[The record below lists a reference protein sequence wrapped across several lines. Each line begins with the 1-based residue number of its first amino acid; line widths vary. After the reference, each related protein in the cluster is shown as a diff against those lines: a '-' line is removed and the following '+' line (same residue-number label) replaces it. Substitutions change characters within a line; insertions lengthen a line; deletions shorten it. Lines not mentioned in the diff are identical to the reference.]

1 MSEGA
6 FYNGGPPP
14 KNPEGEMK
22 YHYFIDVEPICT
34 AYRVEL
40 EDLSIVWLHQAK
52 ANYFKTGSTE
62 YATEARRLQND
73 FVCVY
78 RKTMAGA
85 PHCYTFAKI
94 YAFRNAV
101 SRKDGL

>member
-22 YHYFIDVEPICT
+22 YHYFIDVEPIL
-34 AYRVEL
+34 AEYNLEL
-40 EDLSIVWLHQAK
+40 EDLSIVWLHNARE
-52 ANYFKTGSTE
+52 NHFKTGTPE
-62 YATEARRLQND
+62 YATEAGRLEND

-78 RKTMAGA
+78 RKT
-85 PHCYTFAKI
+85 K
-94 YAFRNAV
+94 
-101 SRKDGL
+101 